1 MKEYFARLFD
11 YDTHVNLQIAGLIK
25 TSNHPPKVIELMS
38 HLLSAQQIWL
48 SRCTVMPFDNY
59 QLWPKWDIDTF
70 TDIIETNKKD
80 WANFLQS
87 ETDIYRNVAYKNSKG
102 EKFSASLTDILA
114 HVINHGTHHRA
125 QIGLLLKQSTGIEL
139 PFTDYIYFA
148 LSNI

>member
-1 MKEYFARLFD
+1 MKEYFAKLFD

-25 TSNHPPKVIELMS
+25 TSNHPQKVIELMS
-38 HLLSAQQIWL
+38 HVLSAQQIWL
-48 SRCTVMPFDNY
+48 SRCEGRPFDNY

-80 WANFLQS
+80 WANFLQA
-87 ETDIYRNVAYKNSKG
+87 ETDIHRIVAYKNSKG
-102 EKFSASLTDILA
+102 EKFSAPLTDILA

-148 LSNI
+148 LANI